1 MKDRQTLLWLY
12 KNSKA
17 QLFPMLALIFSN
29 AAFSGCGILFAL
41 ACRSVID
48 SAAAGEKSAL
58 PVQGLGLFAVIL
70 LQLILRILC
79 RNLEVRI
86 QGRLE
91 MTFKAKLFGE
101 ILRKDYVH
109 TIKYHSGE
117 LMNRLTGDIAVTS
130 EGLTAL
136 LPNLVGLVTKMSLAL
151 AVLYIFDPL
160 FALIFACGGLALFFG
175 VRFFRGKL
183 KGLHK
188 RVQEQDGAVRSFMQ
202 EILENILVVKT
213 FGVETEMQAKA
224 EGSGQEHYKAKL
236 KKNTFSILANSG
248 VSLAFSM
255 GYLYALLWSAFGLAE
270 KTISFG
276 TLTAILQL
284 AAQVQTPLSGLSGLI
299 PMAYSVM
306 ASAERIM
313 ELENLP
319 EEWETNQRDIHVQA
333 AYEKTDSLFFKDV
346 SFGYDR
352 ELVFSHADLTINKG
366 DFVIVSGLSGIGKST
381 LCKLLLGVF
390 APTAGIIGLKLHSGE
405 QLPMDRYT
413 RKLFAYVP
421 QGSLLLSGTIRE
433 NISLVKPQATE
444 EEIMAAAEVGCA
456 AEFISTLPDG
466 LNTVIGE
473 KGKGLSE
480 GQVQRLAIA
489 RAILSGSPILLLDE
503 ATSALDE
510 ATEKKLIYN
519 IRNLAGKTCI
529 LISHKKTALSVCDK
543 EIRIENGSLVTVERR
558 RQHAAHTA

>member
-1 MKDRQTLLWLY
+1 MKDKQTLLWLY
-12 KNSKA
+12 KNSKT
-17 QLFPMLALIFSN
+17 QLIPMLALILSN

-48 SAAAGEKSAL
+48 SAAAGGKSAL
-58 PVQGLGLFAVIL
+58 LVQGMGLFVVIV
-70 LQLILRILC
+70 LQLGLRILC

-91 MTFKAKLFGE
+91 MTLKVKLFGK
-101 ILRKDYVH
+101 ILRKDYAH
-109 TIKYHSGE
+109 IMQYHSGE
-117 LMNRLTGDIAVTS
+117 LMNRLTGDITVTS
-130 EGLTAL
+130 EGLTTL
-136 LPNLVGLVTKMSLAL
+136 LPNFIGLVTKMSLAL

-160 FALIFACGGLALFFG
+160 FALIFACGGLVLFMG

-188 RVQEQDGAVRSFMQ
+188 KVQEKDGVVRSFMQ
-202 EILENILVVKT
+202 EMLENMLVVKT
-213 FGVETEMQAKA
+213 FGVETEMQEKV
-224 EGSGQEHYKAKL
+224 EGYGQEHYKAKL
-236 KKNTFSILANSG
+236 KKNTVSILANSG
-248 VSLAFSM
+248 VSFAFSL
-255 GYLYALLWSAFGLAE
+255 GYLYALLWCVFGLAV

-306 ASAERIM
+306 ASAERMM
-313 ELENLP
+313 ELENLSA
-319 EEWETNQRDIHVQA
+319 Q
-333 AYEKTDSLFFKDV
+333 V
-346 SFGYDR
+346 S
-352 ELVFSHADLTINKG
+352 
-366 DFVIVSGLSGIGKST
+366 
-381 LCKLLLGVF
+381 
-390 APTAGIIGLKLHSGE
+390 
-405 QLPMDRYT
+405 
-413 RKLFAYVP
+413 
-421 QGSLLLSGTIRE
+421 
-433 NISLVKPQATE
+433 
-444 EEIMAAAEVGCA
+444 CA

-473 KGKGLSE
+473 KGMGLSE

-489 RAILSGSPILLLDE
+489 RAILSGPPILLLDE

-510 ATEKKLIYN
+510 ATEEKLINN
-519 IRNLAGKTCI
+519 IRSLSGKTCI

-558 RQHAAHTA
+558 RQRAGYTA